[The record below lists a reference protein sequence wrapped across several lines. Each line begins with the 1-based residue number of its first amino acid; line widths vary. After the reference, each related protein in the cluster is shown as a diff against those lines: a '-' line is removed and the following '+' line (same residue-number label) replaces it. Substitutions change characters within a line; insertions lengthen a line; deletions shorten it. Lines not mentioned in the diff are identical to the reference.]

1 MVTDRLWTDPA
12 TLRGGTPRSR
22 NDSDSPAL
30 VQSPILRRRHL
41 SLVLLLTVV
50 LFTGILASVAC
61 SRPPELPVIH
71 TIPDFELTEA
81 SGERFTR
88 DDLLGRYHLV
98 DFIFTE
104 CPLAC
109 PAMTAQMKSLHDAF
123 PSERLGFVSISVDP
137 DNDTLEVLRAYRNK
151 LDVDAGR
158 WSFLRGEVE
167 TVRTISEKGFLLAA
181 SDLPYGHSL
190 RFVLVDPEGR
200 MRGTYQSDDPEH
212 MAELRR
218 ILSAIA

>member
-1 MVTDRLWTDPA
+1 MNHRIFLLFAALFGFVGCDRAPD
-12 TLRGGTPRSR
+12 
-22 NDSDSPAL
+22 
-30 VQSPILRRRHL
+30 
-41 SLVLLLTVV
+41 
-50 LFTGILASVAC
+50 
-61 SRPPELPVIH
+61 LPVLH

-81 SGERFTR
+81 SGETFGR

-98 DFIFTE
+98 DFVFTE

-109 PAMTAQMKSLHDAF
+109 PTMTAQMKAFHDAF
-123 PSERLGFVSISVDP
+123 PTDRLGFVSISVDP
-137 DNDTLEVLRAYRNK
+137 DNDTLEVLRAYREK
-151 LDVDAGR
+151 LDVDADR
-158 WSFLRGEVE
+158 WSFLRGDIE

-181 SDLPYGHSL
+181 SNLPYGHSL

-218 ILSAIA
+218 VLSAIA

>member
-1 MVTDRLWTDPA
+1 MSPRFFSITARLG
-12 TLRGGTPRSR
+12 L
-22 NDSDSPAL
+22 PAL
-30 VQSPILRRRHL
+30 LLHL
-41 SLVLLLTVV
+41 M
-50 LFTGILASVAC
+50 AC
-61 SRPPELPVIH
+61 GAELDLPVIH

-81 SGERFTR
+81 SGEPFARE
-88 DDLLGRYHLV
+88 DLLGRYHLV

-109 PAMTAQMKSLHDAF
+109 PAMTAQMKAIHDAF
-123 PSERLGFVSISVDP
+123 PSDQLGFVSISVDP
-137 DNDTLEVLRAYRNK
+137 DNDTLEVLREYRNK
-151 LDVDAGR
+151 LGVDARR

-181 SDLPYGHSL
+181 SNLPYGHSL

-200 MRGTYQSDDPEH
+200 MRGAYQSDDPEH

-218 ILSAIA
+218 VLSTIA